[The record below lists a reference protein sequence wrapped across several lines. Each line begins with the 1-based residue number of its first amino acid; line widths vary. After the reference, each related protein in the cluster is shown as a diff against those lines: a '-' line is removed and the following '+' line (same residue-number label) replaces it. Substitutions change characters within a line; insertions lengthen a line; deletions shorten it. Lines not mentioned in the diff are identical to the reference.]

1 MITNLHNI
9 KPAPILLGVNRKGRH
24 IAFVNFNPRPANDA
38 NRQNGLNWET
48 DGNRY
53 VLDDYSVRSLIVKM
67 EPELLVKASEDEI
80 LKVMTAFSEQDNIDS
95 WKLIRKVQ
103 IEAYDSSDAV
113 NQFILNGYG
122 MWLDKATR
130 VGLVNSIQIEK
141 NTGRNIITLW
151 YQGSQFQLP
160 VDIALSLLTQVELY
174 ALDCYNVTAKHLAD
188 IEVAESV
195 ENLQQFDIR
204 ADYPQRLDLKLT
216 E

>member
-1 MITNLHNI
+1 
-9 KPAPILLGVNRKGRH
+9 
-24 IAFVNFNPRPANDA
+24 
-38 NRQNGLNWET
+38 
-48 DGNRY
+48 
-53 VLDDYSVRSLIVKM
+53 M

-141 NTGRNIITLW
+141 NTGRNITTLW

-204 ADYPQRLDLKLT
+204 ADYI
-216 E
+216 

>member
-1 MITNLHNI
+1 
-9 KPAPILLGVNRKGRH
+9 
-24 IAFVNFNPRPANDA
+24 
-38 NRQNGLNWET
+38 
-48 DGNRY
+48 
-53 VLDDYSVRSLIVKM
+53 M

-141 NTGRNIITLW
+141 NTGRNITTLW

-195 ENLQQFDIR
+195 ENLQQFDIMWHI
-204 ADYPQRLDLKLT
+204 YPQRLDLKLT

>member
-1 MITNLHNI
+1 
-9 KPAPILLGVNRKGRH
+9 
-24 IAFVNFNPRPANDA
+24 
-38 NRQNGLNWET
+38 
-48 DGNRY
+48 
-53 VLDDYSVRSLIVKM
+53 
-67 EPELLVKASEDEI
+67 
-80 LKVMTAFSEQDNIDS
+80 
-95 WKLIRKVQ
+95 
-103 IEAYDSSDAV
+103 
-113 NQFILNGYG
+113 

-141 NTGRNIITLW
+141 NTGRNITTLW